1 LSADP
6 HCRYFAPCPRGLEA
20 VLVEELTALGA
31 LGCSAVN
38 SGVHFQGDRNCGY
51 RANLHSRI
59 ASRVLLWVG
68 SGRYRN
74 DDDIYRIARRQ
85 DWPARF
91 AVQQRI
97 RVDLSAQGSHVR
109 SLAFLTLRI
118 KDGIVDAFRAHCE
131 QRPSVDTHTP
141 EVRIFG
147 HLDARQL
154 HLYLDWSGEALFKR
168 GWRGHDDRGAAPL
181 KENLAAGMLAL
192 SRWHPTQPLGD
203 LFCGS
208 GTLLIE
214 AAQRR
219 FGIAPGSQRR
229 FGFERLPDFDAPMWH
244 TLQAEA
250 AQRASVLTA
259 QALRLAPLFGM
270 DIAAE
275 ELARARRNAERAG
288 LPAGAITW
296 QRGDAFLSRSPAE
309 ADLANAPGLLI
320 SNPPYGERLERPDNF
335 ALGRGLRDRWPGW
348 TLWILS
354 NEPELAALWR
364 MRASRKIAL
373 MNGTLPCRLYAFP
386 LRGNTPRREP
396 EGSAMP
402 APTLGSTARSGPD
415 QAWVKRKQGHA
426 AA

>member
-1 LSADP
+1 
-6 HCRYFAPCPRGLEA
+6 

-31 LGCSAVN
+31 FACRAVN
-38 SGVHFQGDRNCGY
+38 SGVHFQGERSCGY

-91 AVQQRI
+91 AVHQRI
-97 RVDLSAQGSHVR
+97 RVDLSAQGSQVR

-147 HLDARQL
+147 HLDAREL

-168 GWRGHDDRGAAPL
+168 GWRGRDNKGAAPL

-192 SRWHPTQPLGD
+192 TRWHPTQPLGD

-219 FGIAPGSQRR
+219 CGIAPGSQRS
-229 FGFERLPDFDAPMWH
+229 FGFERLPDFDVALWR

-250 AQRASVLTA
+250 AQQARVFTA
-259 QALRLAPLFGM
+259 QALSLEPLFGM

-275 ELARARRNAERAG
+275 ELARAQRNAIRAG
-288 LPAGAITW
+288 LPTGAITW
-296 QRGDAFLSRSPAE
+296 QQGDAFLSRCPPARLAGGPTE
-309 ADLANAPGLLI
+309 AGFTNARGLLV
-320 SNPPYGERLERPDNF
+320 SNPPYGERLQRPDNL

-348 TLWILS
+348 MLWILS
-354 NEPELAALWR
+354 NVCELPALWH
-364 MRASRKIAL
+364 MRASHRIAL

-386 LRGNTPRREP
+386 LRAKVPRLESEDSTMP
-396 EGSAMP
+396 GSAVHSIER
-402 APTLGSTARSGPD
+402 GSSDKPRVLQNQD
-415 QAWVKRKQGHA
+415 HA